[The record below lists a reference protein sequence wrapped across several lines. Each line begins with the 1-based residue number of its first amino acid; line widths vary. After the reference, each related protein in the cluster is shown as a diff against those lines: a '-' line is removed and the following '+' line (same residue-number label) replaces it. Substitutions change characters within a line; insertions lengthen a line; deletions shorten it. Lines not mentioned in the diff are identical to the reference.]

1 MYDDTP
7 VLKKTMNNQQYE
19 SGNSSNMN
27 RSTPVVALPPSPSIV
42 QISDRIRIVVK
53 RFNGQ
58 TWLHLNQVKNGKSAS
73 LTKTE
78 FATLLKLKDALGN
91 AVRFVEYEEQLNQSG
106 QQSYTIGQKRKI
118 NFNNQFPRKAAKI
131 TNDNDFEDGTGDR
144 LTADRGRKRRA
155 DGNNFTG
162 REEYVRPHRQQD
174 NPIDIEEDQFDE
186 QEKEEDIFI

>member
-106 QQSYTIGQKRKI
+106 QQSSIGQKRKI

-131 TNDNDFEDGTGDR
+131 TNDNVFEDGTSDC
-144 LTADRGRKRRA
+144 LTADRGGRKRRT
-155 DGNNFTG
+155 DGNDFTR
-162 REEYVRPHRQQD
+162 REEYVRHHRQQD
-174 NPIDIEEDQFDE
+174 NPIDVEENQFDE
-186 QEKEEDIFI
+186 QEKEEIFI